1 MKQKLLSMLFALLCL
16 VGASYAQERQV
27 SGQVTSSTEG
37 NPLPGVSVAVVGT
50 TNATQTDA
58 SGNYTIDISGDGV
71 TLVFSYVGFSSQR
84 VSVGNQTVINVQLAS
99 DEEALEEVVV
109 TALGIS
115 RDKKSLGYAAQEVSG
130 ETLSAARGGNAL
142 QSLSGN
148 VAGATVSAPSSSLGG
163 STRVVLRG
171 IGSLTGENRPLIVVD
186 GIPMDNSNYNTANA
200 ERGAGGRD
208 YGDAGFDINPDDIES
223 VNVLKGGPASALYG
237 ARASNGVVLIK
248 TKSAKLGRDEITFN
262 TGVAFE
268 TLGIT
273 PKLQKLYGGGYETD
287 FETVTIDGKDFQVV
301 NYGADESWGPK
312 LDGQQVLHWDALY
325 PEDPDNYL
333 KTRAWAYPNND
344 YRTFFNTGAAY
355 TNSVSLAKSYEHT
368 AARMSLS
375 NVTQSGIVPNS
386 EVKRTTANVSVESK
400 FFDKLT
406 ARGNINYVR
415 TNGFN
420 RPEQGYGNNSIG
432 QKMFQW
438 GQNQLD
444 FERLKNYRT
453 ISGGQKSWNVKSW
466 DDPAPNYSDN
476 HYWITNENIATDQ
489 RDRFY
494 GNVELQYDIMP
505 GLYVT
510 GNIYGDNYSLN
521 INDRVAVGSLA
532 VSSYQETLREFTEMN
547 YEARLHYDK
556 TWDDFSFN
564 AFVGSNRR
572 NTTRH
577 TSDAATAGG
586 LIVPNLYT
594 INNSFQ
600 APTMTT
606 THFKKRVNSVFGN
619 FSGGYKDFLYLD
631 FGWRNDWSSTLP
643 ADNNS
648 YFYPSVTGSFVF
660 SQLMDAQ
667 WLNFAKLRAGW
678 SKVGNDTD
686 PYRLMDVYSNTVFD
700 NTTFLNNPYFLK
712 GLSKLNPE
720 LRPETKRSYEFGIE
734 AQMFDNR
741 LGIDL
746 TYYNEETTDLIMP
759 VTTGAEIGFSSRVM
773 NAGRAVNKG
782 IEAMV
787 TIVPVRN
794 ENFEWVSH
802 INFARNRNKVVELA
816 EGLESLTI
824 ANAPFNASLIAQPGQ
839 AYGQIFGSDFIYDDN
854 GNKVVSSESGLYLA
868 SANKNLG
875 SILPD
880 FNAGWRNTFSY
891 KDFTLSALIDIQ
903 QGGKFFSIS
912 NMFGHYTGVLEA
924 TAANGI
930 REEGIVVDGV
940 TGTVTPNGDGTYAV
954 TDVEE
959 NTQRVEG
966 KDYFRHFY
974 GGPTAQ
980 NVFDADYVK
989 LREITFGYNL
999 PENFV
1004 SKLRLKG
1011 ATISAFGRNLAAW
1024 GLASDNFDPEMATT
1038 GSGNTQGF
1046 EGGNLPASKTFGLN
1060 LKLQF

>member
-1 MKQKLLSMLFALLCL
+1 
-16 VGASYAQERQV
+16 
-27 SGQVTSSTEG
+27 
-37 NPLPGVSVAVVGT
+37 
-50 TNATQTDA
+50 
-58 SGNYTIDISGDGV
+58 
-71 TLVFSYVGFSSQR
+71 
-84 VSVGNQTVINVQLAS
+84 
-99 DEEALEEVVV
+99 
-109 TALGIS
+109 
-115 RDKKSLGYAAQEVSG
+115 
-130 ETLSAARGGNAL
+130 
-142 QSLSGN
+142 
-148 VAGATVSAPSSSLGG
+148 
-163 STRVVLRG
+163 
-171 IGSLTGENRPLIVVD
+171 
-186 GIPMDNSNYNTANA
+186 
-200 ERGAGGRD
+200 
-208 YGDAGFDINPDDIES
+208 
-223 VNVLKGGPASALYG
+223 
-237 ARASNGVVLIK
+237 
-248 TKSAKLGRDEITFN
+248 
-262 TGVAFE
+262 
-268 TLGIT
+268 
-273 PKLQKLYGGGYETD
+273 
-287 FETVTIDGKDFQVV
+287 
-301 NYGADESWGPK
+301 
-312 LDGQQVLHWDALY
+312 
-325 PEDPDNYL
+325 
-333 KTRAWAYPNND
+333 
-344 YRTFFNTGAAY
+344 
-355 TNSVSLAKSYEHT
+355 
-368 AARMSLS
+368 
-375 NVTQSGIVPNS
+375 
-386 EVKRTTANVSVESK
+386 
-400 FFDKLT
+400 
-406 ARGNINYVR
+406 
-415 TNGFN
+415 
-420 RPEQGYGNNSIG
+420 
-432 QKMFQW
+432 
-438 GQNQLD
+438 
-444 FERLKNYRT
+444 
-453 ISGGQKSWNVKSW
+453 
-466 DDPAPNYSDN
+466 
-476 HYWITNENIATDQ
+476 
-489 RDRFY
+489 
-494 GNVELQYDIMP
+494 
-505 GLYVT
+505 
-510 GNIYGDNYSLN
+510 
-521 INDRVAVGSLA
+521 
-532 VSSYQETLREFTEMN
+532 
-547 YEARLHYDK
+547 
-556 TWDDFSFN
+556 
-564 AFVGSNRR
+564 
-572 NTTRH
+572 
-577 TSDAATAGG
+577 
-586 LIVPNLYT
+586 
-594 INNSFQ
+594 
-600 APTMTT
+600 
-606 THFKKRVNSVFGN
+606 
-619 FSGGYKDFLYLD
+619 LYLD

-940 TGTVTPNGDGTYAV
+940 TGTVTANGDGTYAV

-999 PENFV
+999 PNNFV